1 MLTIV
6 KYRKVFK
13 LHRGL
18 LNEVICLARSKI
30 RQQIQ
35 EVDQAVQEHPEC
47 LDLLLFHKSILEIL
61 STTGTPPTKAMKEAL
76 SDESVNT
83 LLQRAVESKRPIISL
98 LNAKI
103 FDPDGILSVAKKVI
117 ERLIDEGSEA
127 INELEGLLRA
137 LGQDEVETQK
147 AIDAIIRED
156 ASWFK
161 HLSEMYNIE
170 PSLML
175 FIFDVPLRPFFEE
188 LARRVEKDIIETW
201 WEPFCPVCGRVSA
214 VARMRQ
220 RKRYMICTYCGAQ
233 YLVDLFLCVNCN
245 NKDPTTMGFISFEA
259 SPGYELNYC
268 EKCKH
273 YIKVLHE
280 DRLKGKIP
288 QGLEDLLT
296 RELDIIAEDPEF
308 NLKRV

>member
-1 MLTIV
+1 M
-6 KYRKVFK
+6 
-13 LHRGL
+13 
-18 LNEVICLARSKI
+18 ARSNI

-35 EVDQAVQEHPEC
+35 EVDQVVQEYPEY
-47 LDLLLFHKSILEIL
+47 LDLLLLHKSILEIL
-61 STTGTPPTKAMKEAL
+61 STTGTLQTRAMKEAL

-83 LLQRAVESKRPIISL
+83 LLKRAVESKRPIIIFL
-98 LNAKI
+98 DARI
-103 FDPDGILSVAKKVI
+103 FDPDGVLSVAKKVI
-117 ERLIDEGSEA
+117 ERLIEGGSEA
-127 INELEGLLRA
+127 ISELEGLLRA
-137 LGQDEVETQK
+137 LGQDEVDAQK
-147 AIDAIIRED
+147 AVDAIIRGD
-156 ASWFK
+156 TSWFK
-161 HLSEMYNIE
+161 HLSEMYKVE

-175 FIFDVPLRPFFEE
+175 FIFDVSLRPFFEE
-188 LARRVEKDIIETW
+188 LARRVEKDIMETW

-214 VARMRQ
+214 VARMKQ
-220 RKRYMICTYCGAQ
+220 RKRYMVCTYCGVQ

-268 EKCKH
+268 EKCRH

-296 RELDIIAEDPEF
+296 RELDIIAEGPEF